1 MAMIIR
7 AMCDGAAITVK
18 TIRKGG
24 CVHMFLAEAASRLYP
39 DAGLGI
45 HHLIQGMPVQSGTG
59 PEDTMSAI
67 SRRHFIGTAAAASA
81 LPLIGASAQAQA
93 QADWPTKPIRII
105 AGYPAGGQTDLFA
118 RTYGEY
124 IRTITGQNVVVENKA
139 GASGSVAA
147 GEAKRAAP
155 DGYTLMF
162 TISTTMIMNRVLIK
176 DIPYDADKDFTLV
189 SIMPAGSLPFV
200 AAGKTGAKTLA
211 EFVAYARKAEKI
223 NIGTYGAGS
232 YAHMAVAEMNKQY
245 GLNMEAV
252 HYRGEA
258 PMWTD
263 LAGGFIDGAHGSYSA
278 ALSVLQSG
286 RGRAVAVSR
295 KRMSTLPDVPSFAE
309 QGTTSPIFKLTG
321 FQCCAVPTGTP
332 AEIIQKLSK
341 LLVEGGRSEKVLQLM
356 KSFGVDDTAMTF
368 KATQK
373 LYKEES
379 PIWLEAVSS
388 LGLAPS

>member
-1 MAMIIR
+1 
-7 AMCDGAAITVK
+7 
-18 TIRKGG
+18 
-24 CVHMFLAEAASRLYP
+24 
-39 DAGLGI
+39 
-45 HHLIQGMPVQSGTG
+45 
-59 PEDTMSAI
+59 MSVI
-67 SRRHFIGTAAAASA
+67 SRRHFIGSAAAASA
-81 LPLIGASAQAQA
+81 IPLIGSSAHA
-93 QADWPTKPIRII
+93 QADWPTKSIRIV

-124 IRTITGQNVVVENKA
+124 IRATTGQNVVVENKA

-147 GEAKRAAP
+147 VEAKRAAP

-162 TISTTMIMNRVLIK
+162 TISTTMIMNRVLMK
-176 DIPYDADKDFTLV
+176 DIPYDADKDFILV

-200 AAGKTGAKTLA
+200 AAEKTGAKTLA
-211 EFVAYARKAEKI
+211 EFVAYAKKAEKV

-245 GLNMEAV
+245 DLKMEAV

-286 RGRAVAVSR
+286 RGHPVAVSR
-295 KRMSTLPDVPSFAE
+295 KRMSTLPDVASFAE

-341 LLVEGGRSEKVLQLM
+341 LLVEGGKTEKVQQLM

-368 KATQK
+368 EATQK

-379 PIWLEAVSS
+379 PIWLEAVTS

>member
-1 MAMIIR
+1 
-7 AMCDGAAITVK
+7 
-18 TIRKGG
+18 
-24 CVHMFLAEAASRLYP
+24 
-39 DAGLGI
+39 
-45 HHLIQGMPVQSGTG
+45 
-59 PEDTMSAI
+59 MSAI
-67 SRRHFIGTAAAASA
+67 SRRHFIGSAAAASA
-81 LPLIGASAQAQA
+81 IPLLGSSAHA
-93 QADWPTKPIRII
+93 QADWPTKSIKII

-124 IRTITGQNVVVENKA
+124 IRTTTGQNIVVENRA
-139 GASGSVAA
+139 GASGSIAA
-147 GEAKRAAP
+147 VEAKRAAP

-176 DIPYDADKDFTLV
+176 DIAYDAEKDFTLV

-200 AAGKTGAKTLA
+200 AAERTGAKTLA
-211 EFVAYARKAEKI
+211 EFVDYAKKAEKV

-245 GLNMEAV
+245 GLKMEAV

-263 LAGGFIDGAHGSYSA
+263 LAGGVIDGAHGSYSA
-278 ALSVLQSG
+278 SLSVLQSG

-295 KRMSTLPDVPSFAE
+295 KRMSTLPDVPSFSE

-332 AEIIQKLSK
+332 PEIVQKLSK
-341 LLVEGGRSEKVLQLM
+341 LLVEGGKTEKVLQLM

-368 KATQK
+368 EETQK
-373 LYKEES
+373 LYKAES
-379 PIWLEAVSS
+379 PLWLEAVMS

>member
-1 MAMIIR
+1 
-7 AMCDGAAITVK
+7 
-18 TIRKGG
+18 
-24 CVHMFLAEAASRLYP
+24 MFLAPTADRLYSEP
-39 DAGLGI
+39 AREFHPRI
-45 HHLIQGMPVQSGTG
+45 CRNSTG
-59 PEDTMSAI
+59 RRNTMSAI
-67 SRRHFIGTAAAASA
+67 SRRRFIGSAAAASA
-81 LPLIGASAQAQA
+81 MPLIGSPAHAQT
-93 QADWPTKPIRII
+93 DWPTKSIKII

-124 IRTITGQNVVVENKA
+124 IRSETGQNVTVENKA

-147 GEAKRAAP
+147 AEAKRATP

-176 DIPYDADKDFTLV
+176 DIPYDTDKDFTIV

-200 AAGKTGAKTLA
+200 AAEKTGAKTLE
-211 EFVAYARKAEKI
+211 EFVAYAKKAEKV

-245 GLNMEAV
+245 GLRMEAV

-286 RGRAVAVSR
+286 RGHAVAVSR
-295 KRMSTLPDVPSFAE
+295 KRMSTLPDVPSFKE
-309 QGTTSPIFKLTG
+309 QGATSRIFQLTG

-332 AEIIQKLSK
+332 AAVIEKLSK
-341 LLVEGGRSEKVLQLM
+341 LLVAGGKTEKVRQLM

-368 KATQK
+368 EETQK

-379 PIWLEAVSS
+379 PVWLEAVTS
-388 LGLAPS
+388 LGIAPS